1 MNAHTLF
8 NYGYVAVNKENQ
20 TEHLMGK
27 SLLWLSII
35 LCLTNFCSLRKN
47 LKYFFTFLSTFSCST
62 SLRSKSKVDHQSTYS
77 ISMNYINCVNICI
90 TIKKFCQSEF
100 ICVNDGGQ
108 APMLKLSF
116 FDVNLSL
123 WTSLTI
129 FRALYKH
136 LKPFEPKMGL
146 IKRGWDHEI
155 RKCCP
160 IC

>member
-90 TIKKFCQSEF
+90 TTKKFCQSEF

-123 WTSLTI
+123 DQSNNFQSTVQTFKA
-129 FRALYKH
+129 FRTENGAHK
-136 LKPFEPKMGL
+136 KGM
-146 IKRGWDHEI
+146 RS
-155 RKCCP
+155 
-160 IC
+160 